1 MMSRFHLALEAENT
15 ERRCHRSYTIMASMD
30 LFGTWI
36 VEIWFG
42 RIGSRGR
49 SMRYAFGELEKAQ
62 KLVRMA
68 CRRRMSAPKRLGVP
82 YIERIREDPDGW
94 LE

>member
-15 ERRCHRSYTIMASMD
+15 ERCCHRSYTIMASMD

-36 VEIWFG
+36 VEIWYG

-49 SMRYAFGELEKAQ
+49 SMRYAFGEIEKAQ
-62 KLVRMA
+62 QLVRLA
-68 CRRRMSAPKRLGVP
+68 RRRRMRGLGIIGTKTP
-82 YIERIREDPDGW
+82 IERGSLYGKPVQ
-94 LE
+94 